1 MGIRYDTVRFEASYG
16 SVAQLPES
24 NMPEVSFAGRS
35 NVGKSSLMNKL
46 FGRKSLVKVSS
57 KPGKTAN
64 LNFFEADGVRFVDL
78 PGYGFAKVSQAERQ
92 RWANLI
98 EGYFSSG
105 RSINLVVVLVD
116 IRLDAQR
123 LDVQMIDY
131 LRENGLP
138 FVVALT
144 KADKVSRS
152 KQGQQKARLARD
164 FGLDP
169 MALVVTSATKG
180 AGVPELKRF
189 IEAAVGA

>member
-1 MGIRYDTVRFEASYG
+1 MAIKYDLVHFEASYG
-16 SVAQLPES
+16 SIAQLPES
-24 NMPEVSFAGRS
+24 DEPEISFAGRS

-46 FGRKSLVKVSS
+46 FARKSLVKVSS

-78 PGYGFAKVSQAERQ
+78 PGYGFAKVSKAERQ

-98 EGYFSSG
+98 DGYFTSE

-116 IRLDAQR
+116 IRLEAQK
-123 LDVQMIDY
+123 LDLQMIDY
-131 LRENGLP
+131 LQANELP

-144 KADKVSRS
+144 KSDKISQA
-152 KQGQQKARLARD
+152 KQQQQKAKLARA

-169 MALVVTSATKG
+169 MAMVVTSATKG
-180 AGVPELKRF
+180 TGIGELKRF
-189 IEAAVGA
+189 IEAAVG

>member
-1 MGIRYDTVRFEASYG
+1 MAIKYGNVRFEASYG

-24 NMPEVSFAGRS
+24 DLPEVAFAGRS

-64 LNFFEADGVRFVDL
+64 VNFFEADGVHFVDL
-78 PGYGFAKVSQAERQ
+78 PGYGFAQVSKAERQ
-92 RWANLI
+92 RWADLI
-98 EGYFSSG
+98 DGYLTTG
-105 RSINLVVVLVD
+105 RDIRLIVVLVD

-123 LDVQMIDY
+123 LDLEMVDY
-131 LRENGLP
+131 LRGNELP
-138 FVVALT
+138 FIVALT
-144 KADKVSRS
+144 KADKISRS
-152 KQGQQKARLARD
+152 KQSQQKARLARA

-180 AGVPELKRF
+180 TGMGEIKAF
-189 IEAAVGA
+189 IERAVA